1 MERGERRH
9 ALRLIV
15 RDADGVVGDEQGAAL
30 HEVALVE
37 PVEGPEATM
46 IVDVAERLGAVRD
59 VDRPRQAGTGPES
72 IGATTVAWTT
82 KKLAQST
89 VAPVAPFSTL
99 PPMAIAS
106 GAASNA
112 AR

>member
-1 MERGERRH
+1 MSPSASARYATLTAPDRR
-9 ALRLIV
+9 V
-15 RDADGVVGDEQGAAL
+15 T
-30 HEVALVE
+30 
-37 PVEGPEATM
+37 GPEA
-46 IVDVAERLGAVRD
+46 
-59 VDRPRQAGTGPES
+59 